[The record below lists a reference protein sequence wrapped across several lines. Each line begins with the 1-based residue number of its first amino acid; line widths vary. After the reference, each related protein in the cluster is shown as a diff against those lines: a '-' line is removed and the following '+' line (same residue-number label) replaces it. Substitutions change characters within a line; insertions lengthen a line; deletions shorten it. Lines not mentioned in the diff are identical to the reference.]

1 MRALPLV
8 ALLACSCAGQ
18 ADVNRPS
25 VSSPCTGYPDQATS
39 PYVLPYPVGDT
50 HSVSQGNCRYKSHLP
65 GTQWLYAYDFQME
78 IGSPVVAA
86 RRGTVFRAVSSF
98 PNTTT
103 EPDQENFI
111 MLDHGDGR
119 YSYYSH
125 LDQYGVYVTVGQ
137 VVEQG
142 ELIGR
147 SGKSGALG
155 EHLHFQVF
163 LGNEMTVPVTFRNT
177 RPHPNGLVEGEF
189 YTALPY

>member
-1 MRALPLV
+1 MKLV
-8 ALLACSCAGQ
+8 LVAALLACSCAGQ
-18 ADVNRPS
+18 SDVTPPS
-25 VSSPCTGYPDQATS
+25 ALPACTGYPDQATS

-50 HSVSQGNCRYKSHLP
+50 HSVSQGNCSAKSHVA
-65 GTQWLYAYDFQME
+65 GTQWMYAYDFLME

-86 RRGTVFRAVSSF
+86 ARGTVFRAVSSF

-103 EPDQENFI
+103 EPDQENYI

-125 LDQYGVYVTVGQ
+125 LDQDGVYVTVGQ

-155 EHLHFQVF
+155 KHLHFQVF
-163 LGNEMTVPVTFRNT
+163 LRNEMTVPVTFRNT
-177 RPHPNGLVEGEF
+177 RPHPNGLVVNEF
-189 YTALPY
+189 YTAEPY